1 MRRDFSFQILLLS
14 KLGKYYSQSFADT
27 FLGSDRFVVHE
38 IQSKELRQFN
48 IYKMH
53 SNSNLE
59 F

>member
-14 KLGKYYSQSFADT
+14 KLGKYSQSFADT

-48 IYKMH
+48 IYKMY
-53 SNSNLE
+53 SNFNLE